1 MTLIGCLRMTPNEVD
16 PRPVRDVEVKLKVK
30 VDRLN
35 IVMQAIMGWTATC
48 PDGFRVGDAG
58 WGVSHL
64 NDLCNKFT

>member
-1 MTLIGCLRMTPNEVD
+1 MTLIGVD
-16 PRPVRDVEVKLKVK
+16 PQPVRNVEVELKVK
-30 VDRLN
+30 LDRLHN
-35 IVMQAIMGWTATC
+35 LMQAIMGWTATC